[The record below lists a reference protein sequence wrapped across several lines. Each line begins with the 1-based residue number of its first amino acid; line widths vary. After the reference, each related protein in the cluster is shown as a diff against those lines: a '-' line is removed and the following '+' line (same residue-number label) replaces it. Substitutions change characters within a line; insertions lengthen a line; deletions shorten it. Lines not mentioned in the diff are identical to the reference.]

1 MILYFILLIA
11 LAILFCFRKGFSIYF
26 FSPTGLLC
34 VTWMVFVF
42 LKFLFAEDY
51 FFSVEAI
58 SLFSLFIFSFF
69 IGEFLMY
76 FHIRVKR
83 NSISSCSINKVNLE
97 SDLKIFR
104 NKKVVRKFNAIILL
118 TGLSTIV
125 GTGMYVNIFVGYFGS
140 ITGVLTAGWALR
152 GAMQEISLPLFV
164 RAFMML
170 GYSSIILTLI
180 YFIVY
185 NKFKWYFLFPY
196 ISMLIMGITQA
207 GRAGFIMILFQVF
220 IMTYWREIFNYVINS
235 KDNSFTFFNSPE
247 YKLIKS
253 SFRLLTFVIIIF
265 VGGDMLRSQDFSF
278 NSDIL
283 IQGFS
288 SFKAYLFGGIAAFTT
303 YLDQGIPEDLGWGR
317 FSFSSLYELLGIH
330 KNEIGIY
337 TDYLRVSASN
347 IDDTTN
353 IFTAFRQY
361 MDDFGV
367 LGTVFFMM
375 ILGAFSHFFFQK
387 AVKGDLASIGFMI
400 VFYTY
405 LFHTPLLSI
414 TVHNS
419 VLISAILPYFIIQR
433 LKKTII

>member
-1 MILYFILLIA
+1 MDG
-11 LAILFCFRKGFSIYF
+11 FCFFEVFICRGLFFLSRSNFIVFIIY
-26 FSPTGLLC
+26 
-34 VTWMVFVF
+34 
-42 LKFLFAEDY
+42 
-51 FFSVEAI
+51 
-58 SLFSLFIFSFF
+58 FSFF

-235 KDNSFTFFNSPE
+235 KDNSFTF
-247 YKLIKS
+247 LIV
-253 SFRLLTFVIIIF
+253 L
-265 VGGDMLRSQDFSF
+265 
-278 NSDIL
+278 
-283 IQGFS
+283 
-288 SFKAYLFGGIAAFTT
+288 
-303 YLDQGIPEDLGWGR
+303 
-317 FSFSSLYELLGIH
+317 
-330 KNEIGIY
+330 
-337 TDYLRVSASN
+337 N
-347 IDDTTN
+347 IN
-353 IFTAFRQY
+353 
-361 MDDFGV
+361 
-367 LGTVFFMM
+367 
-375 ILGAFSHFFFQK
+375 
-387 AVKGDLASIGFMI
+387 
-400 VFYTY
+400 
-405 LFHTPLLSI
+405 
-414 TVHNS
+414 
-419 VLISAILPYFIIQR
+419 
-433 LKKTII
+433 